1 LFDEAGRGAHL
12 ALSTREALR
21 ASYAQY
27 LRFVS
32 DHHHELLDRPAEARI
47 NRQLI
52 AEYASLLR
60 KTNQESS
67 VVITLRHLRLALRLI
82 CPNVDWSWLLT
93 ITKRIAAVA
102 PRKTRKQPLATIE
115 RLYLLGIELMDHA
128 VASARR
134 RDEISKQ
141 TAMEYRDGLLIALL
155 ALFILRRRTVTA
167 IRIGKQLVRSGELWA
182 LAIPPEDTK
191 NDQALDFS
199 ISVEMS
205 QRIDVYL
212 EDFRVCLP
220 DADSHNGLWAS
231 NKRGPMS
238 ESAIYDAVRRRTRK
252 AFGVG
257 VNLHRFR
264 HAAASFWSIQDPVNV
279 RGVKDL
285 AGHASYDQTTNRY
298 YVMGQSRLAGR
309 ALAKAIDA
317 IEQTSL
323 RSP

>member
-1 LFDEAGRGAHL
+1 MSRASKKQLPLREWPGDDQQHWKTIFEPADLFDEAGRGAHL

-52 AEYASLLR
+52 AEY
-60 KTNQESS
+60 
-67 VVITLRHLRLALRLI
+67 
-82 CPNVDWSWLLT
+82 
-93 ITKRIAAVA
+93 
-102 PRKTRKQPLATIE
+102 
-115 RLYLLGIELMDHA
+115 
-128 VASARR
+128 
-134 RDEISKQ
+134 
-141 TAMEYRDGLLIALL
+141 EYRDGLLIALL

-167 IRIGKQLVRSGELWA
+167 IRIGRQLVRSGELWA

-205 QRIDVYL
+205 RQIDVYL

-298 YVMGQSRLAGR
+298 YVKGQSRLAGR